1 MITTGHAGKRRS
13 IEQAGDAVECRRRKG
28 GLMAEY
34 VEVMKVNALQDG
46 QMKAVKA
53 GGRDV
58 LLAKVGGK
66 FFAAE
71 NKCPH
76 MGGHLAQ
83 GKLEGTVVTC
93 PLHASQFELN
103 DGSVIRWTNWP
114 GVVVAVTKLMRRP
127 RAIKTY
133 QVKIEGDKVLVEV

>member
-1 MITTGHAGKRRS
+1 MLFNAGKEKEE
-13 IEQAGDAVECRRRKG
+13 IMAG
-28 GLMAEY
+28 Y
-34 VEVMKVNALQDG
+34 VEVLKVDGLKDG
-46 QMKAVKA
+46 QMKEVKA

-66 FFAAE
+66 FYVAE
-71 NKCPH
+71 NTCPH
-76 MGGHLAQ
+76 MGGKLAQ

-93 PLHASQFELN
+93 PVHASQFELK

-127 RAIKTY
+127 RAIKIY
-133 QVKIEGDKVLVEV
+133 PVKMEGDKVLVEV

>member
-1 MITTGHAGKRRS
+1 MQGRKGRLTKHEMLLNAGKKKKG
-13 IEQAGDAVECRRRKG
+13 IMAG
-28 GLMAEY
+28 Y
-34 VEVMKVNALQDG
+34 VEVLKVDGLKDG
-46 QMKAVKA
+46 QMKEVKA

-66 FFAAE
+66 FYAAE
-71 NKCPH
+71 NTCPH
-76 MGGHLAQ
+76 MGGKLAQ

-93 PLHASQFELN
+93 PLHGSQFELK

-133 QVKIEGDKVLVEV
+133 PVKVEGDKVLVEV

>member
-1 MITTGHAGKRRS
+1 MQGRKGRLTKHEMLLNAGKKKEG
-13 IEQAGDAVECRRRKG
+13 IMAG
-28 GLMAEY
+28 Y
-34 VEVMKVNALQDG
+34 VEVLKVDGLKDG
-46 QMKAVKA
+46 QMKEVKA

-66 FFAAE
+66 FYAAE
-71 NKCPH
+71 NTCPH
-76 MGGHLAQ
+76 MGGKLAQ
-83 GKLEGTVVTC
+83 GNLEGTVVTC
-93 PLHASQFELN
+93 PLHASQFELK

-133 QVKIEGDKVLVEV
+133 PVKVEGDKVLVEV

>member
-1 MITTGHAGKRRS
+1 MLLNAGREKEG
-13 IEQAGDAVECRRRKG
+13 IMANFVETLKAGDLK
-28 GLMAEY
+28 
-34 VEVMKVNALQDG
+34 DG
-46 QMKAVKA
+46 QMKEVKA

-66 FFAAE
+66 FYAVE
-71 NKCPH
+71 NTCPH
-76 MGGHLAQ
+76 MGGKLAQ

-93 PLHASQFELN
+93 PLHGSQFALK
-103 DGSVIRWTNWP
+103 DGSVVRWTNWP
-114 GVVVAVTKLMRRP
+114 GVIVAVTKLMRRP

>member
-1 MITTGHAGKRRS
+1 MAG
-13 IEQAGDAVECRRRKG
+13 
-28 GLMAEY
+28 Y
-34 VEVMKVNALQDG
+34 VEVLKVDGLKDG

-66 FFAAE
+66 FYAAE

-76 MGGHLAQ
+76 MGGNLAH

-93 PLHASQFELN
+93 PVHASQFELK
-103 DGSVIRWTNWP
+103 DGTVIRWTNWP
-114 GVVVAVTKLMRRP
+114 GVVVAATKLIRRP

-133 QVKIEGDKVLVEV
+133 QVKVEGDKVLVEV

>member
-1 MITTGHAGKRRS
+1 MAG
-13 IEQAGDAVECRRRKG
+13 
-28 GLMAEY
+28 Y
-34 VEVMKVNALQDG
+34 VEVLKVDGLKDG

-53 GGRDV
+53 GGQEV

-66 FFAAE
+66 FYAAE

-76 MGGHLAQ
+76 MGGNLAQ

-93 PLHASQFELN
+93 PVHASQFELK

-114 GVVVAVTKLMRRP
+114 GIVVAATKLIRRP

-133 QVKIEGDKVLVEV
+133 PVKVEGDKVLVEV